1 VFIIRPVKET
11 DLEQLLVLAA
21 ETGPGMTSLPADPE
35 LLGKKIRNS
44 VNSFKIEP
52 IKPGEESYMFV
63 LEEGGRLRACSAI
76 SAKIGGF
83 ELFYSYEIKTAQHK
97 SEALQVDKRIEYL
110 ELITEHD
117 GPTIISS
124 LFVDPSE
131 RGKHYGKY
139 MTLVRFLFMA
149 SFRQRFEDRVIA
161 EMRGYI
167 DPDGKSPFWEAT
179 VRHFMDM
186 DFIRADY
193 LSVKDKGFIADL
205 MPHYPLYIPLL
216 SSTVRDAIGAV
227 HDETLSALRFLET
240 QGFKWDRHVDIF
252 DAGPR
257 IASATDEIKAV
268 RESVSAKA
276 DIAFAGGNSSKLCL
290 ITNTNLDFRAV
301 VAALEYFPADNRAM
315 IDSDTAAALNLSQG
329 ANLRFIAC

>member
-1 VFIIRPVKET
+1 M
-11 DLEQLLVLAA
+11 LAA

-44 VNSFKIEP
+44 INSFKIEP

-63 LEEGGRLRACSAI
+63 LEEAGRIRACSAI
-76 SAKIGGF
+76 RAKIGGF
-83 ELFYSYEIKTAQHK
+83 EPFYSYEIKTAHHV
-97 SEALQVDKRIEYL
+97 SVALQVDKRIEYL

-124 LFVDPSE
+124 LFVNPNE
-131 RGKHYGKY
+131 RNRGYGKY

-149 SFRQRFEDRVIA
+149 SFRQRFEDTVIA

-167 DPDGKSPFWEAT
+167 NTEGKSPFWEAT

-186 DFIRADY
+186 DFERADY

-216 SSTVRDAIGAV
+216 SSVVHDAIGAV
-227 HDETLSALRFLET
+227 HDDTLSALRSLEK

-257 IASATDEIKAV
+257 IASATDEIAAV
-268 RESVSAKA
+268 HESISAKA
-276 DIAFAGGNSSKLCL
+276 DIAFAGGNNSKTCL
-290 ITNTNLDFRAV
+290 ITNNNLEFRAT
-301 VAALEYFPADNRAM
+301 VAALEYFPAEGRAM
-315 IDSDTAAALNLSQG
+315 IDSDTAATLNLSQG
-329 ANLRFIAC
+329 ANLRFVEV